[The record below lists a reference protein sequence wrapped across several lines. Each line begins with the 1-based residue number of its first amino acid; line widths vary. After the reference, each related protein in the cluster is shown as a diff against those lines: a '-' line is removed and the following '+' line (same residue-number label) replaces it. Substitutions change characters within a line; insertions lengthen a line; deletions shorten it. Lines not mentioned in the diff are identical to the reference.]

1 VKIYQFVLYNIFDL
15 NMYWQMANLCPLW
28 IEHLSN
34 VIIAVISQ
42 SQKWIVHRLVAAFI
56 HIF

>member
-1 VKIYQFVLYNIFDL
+1 
-15 NMYWQMANLCPLW
+15 LW

-56 HIF
+56 HDF